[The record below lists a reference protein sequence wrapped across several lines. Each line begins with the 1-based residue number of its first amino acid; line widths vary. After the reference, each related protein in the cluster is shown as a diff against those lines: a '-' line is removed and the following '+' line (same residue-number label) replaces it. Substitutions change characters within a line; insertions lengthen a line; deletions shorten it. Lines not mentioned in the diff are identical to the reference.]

1 MEAKKWYRLRLSTVD
16 PLAVPL
22 ELRFTPGCK
31 VHKVASDGIWHS
43 LIPGEE
49 GSSFEMTGASRGD
62 FAIRCESPNAFVNIL
77 YGDEVAAILNISQ
90 EALIP
95 DNADLEVWIP
105 VRPPSLQDISSAV
118 VTSENQF
125 IVNVQ
130 RATINDKHWD
140 VDTAL
145 TTIGFDEVHE

>member
-1 MEAKKWYRLRLSTVD
+1 
-16 PLAVPL
+16 
-22 ELRFTPGCK
+22 
-31 VHKVASDGIWHS
+31 
-43 LIPGEE
+43 
-49 GSSFEMTGASRGD
+49 MTGASRGD
-62 FAIRCESPNAFVNIL
+62 FAIRCEAPNSFVNIL
-77 YGDEVAAILNISQ
+77 YGDEVAAILNIGQ

-145 TTIGFDEVHE
+145 STIGFDEVHEWSISDTTEHPFHMHLYHMQIATSGGC